1 VVDQQS
7 RMTSVPTQEYD
18 ASGRNRRFYLAAW
31 RWHFYAGV
39 VVLPFVFLL
48 AASGLAML
56 VSEPLDRYLQSDLI
70 EVVPRGDALPPSE
83 QAAAVAAA
91 YPDSDLATFRA
102 ADVPDESTRIDVT
115 PKHAHTEHASH
126 GESQAITVFVNPYT
140 AEVLGEL
147 DANRTLYAWAKALHG
162 TLLLGTFGDY
172 VIEIVAGFG
181 VLLIVSGV
189 YLWWPRDGK
198 SLRQALLPAV
208 ATAGPRRWRNVH
220 GAIGAWAAPF
230 LLFFFLSGLA
240 WTPFWGG
247 EFVQTWSSLP
257 GEQFDA
263 PLSDATHEDLNH
275 GAHHE
280 VPWAVEQTPLPASG
294 SQRGAPG
301 IVKTGPITLD
311 DVVGYARAAGFA
323 TFRVHWP
330 RGEAG
335 TWTVATTTIAGD
347 TRDLSGDRIVHL
359 DAATGNVLGEA
370 RFADYS
376 AMGKFMAAGIPLHQG
391 DTGGVNLAINV
402 LFCLCV
408 LAMIGAAVAA
418 WWKRRP
424 VGAWRL
430 VPPPLPRNEGTWR
443 VAVEGM
449 LLLSLAFPLVAATI
463 AMVLAIDYLVLSRV
477 SAVAAWFE

>member
-1 VVDQQS
+1 
-7 RMTSVPTQEYD
+7 MTSVPSQEYD
-18 ASGRNRRFYLAAW
+18 SSGRSRRFYFAAW
-31 RWHFYAGV
+31 RWHFYAGIF
-39 VVLPFVFLL
+39 VLPFVLVL
-48 AASGLAML
+48 ATSGLAML
-56 VSEPLDRYLQSDLI
+56 VSEPLDRYLQSDLL
-70 EVVPRGDALPPSE
+70 EVAPRGNTRLPSE
-83 QAAAVAAA
+83 QAAAVAVA
-91 YPDSDLATFRA
+91 YPDSDLVTFRA
-102 ADVPDESTRIDVT
+102 AAAPGESTRVDVT
-115 PKHAHTEHASH
+115 PKHAHAERVSH
-126 GESQAITVFVNPYT
+126 GESQAVTVFVDPYT

-208 ATAGPRRWRNVH
+208 ATAGPRSWRNLH
-220 GAIGAWAAPF
+220 GAIGAWVAPF

-247 EFVQTWSSLP
+247 ELVQTWSSLP

-263 PLSDATHEDLNH
+263 PLSDITHEELNH

-280 VPWAVEQTPLPASG
+280 VPWVVEQTPLPASG
-294 SQRGAPG
+294 SQRGTPG
-301 IVKTGPITLD
+301 IVKSGPITLD
-311 DVVGYARAAGFA
+311 DVVGYARASGFE

-330 RGEAG
+330 RGETG
-335 TWTVATTTIAGD
+335 VWTVATTTIAGD
-347 TRDLSGDRIVHL
+347 TRELAGDRIIHL
-359 DAATGNVLGEA
+359 DATTGNLLGQA

-376 AMGKFMAAGIPLHQG
+376 PMGKVMAAGIPLHQG
-391 DTGGVNLAINV
+391 DTGVVNLAINV
-402 LFCLCV
+402 LFCLCM

-430 VPPPLPRNEGTWR
+430 APPLLPRNAGTWR
-443 VAVEGM
+443 VAVGLM
-449 LLLSLAFPLVAATI
+449 LVLSLAFPLVAATI
-463 AMVLAIDYLVLSRV
+463 AAVLAINYLVLSRV
-477 SAVAAWFE
+477 PALGALFE